1 MSAPS
6 HGPLLASS
14 TTSDRETLSLEEV
27 GMSALAFMFTDASR
41 RARCRRDVIF
51 RASFPFIGPE
61 TRILDLGSGD
71 GANFARVAAG
81 LRISPANVHA
91 ADLNAAAVQ
100 RAHDRFGFTPVVLEE
115 SGKLPFPDGHFD
127 IAYCSSVIE
136 HVTAPKSEVWSL
148 RNGRVFRMHASV
160 HQHIF
165 AAELRRVAQA
175 YFVQTP
181 NRLFPI
187 ESHTW
192 LPFMGYL
199 PRPWLIR
206 SLRVTNRI
214 WIKRTAPDW
223 SLLDRHEMAALFP
236 DAQILGETVCG
247 LTKSWMAIRTRRPAM
262 AMKPAAELA
271 SPRLAA
277 ASPLAGSGA

>member
-1 MSAPS
+1 
-6 HGPLLASS
+6 
-14 TTSDRETLSLEEV
+14 
-27 GMSALAFMFTDASR
+27 MSALASMFTDASR
-41 RARCRRDVIF
+41 RARGRRDLIF
-51 RASFPFIGPE
+51 RAAFPWIGPE

-71 GANFARVAAG
+71 GANFARVVAG
-81 LRISPANVHA
+81 LQISPANVHA
-91 ADLNAAAVQ
+91 ADLNAGAVQ
-100 RAHDRFGFTPVVLEE
+100 RAHDRFGFTPVLLEE
-115 SGKLPFPDGHFD
+115 SGKLPFPDNHFD

-148 RNGRVFRMHASV
+148 RNGRVFNRHAAV

-181 NRLFPI
+181 NRGFPI

-199 PRPWLIR
+199 PRPWLILA
-206 SLRVTNRI
+206 LRVTNRL
-214 WIKRTAPDW
+214 WIKRTTPDW

-236 DAQILGETVCG
+236 DAEVLGETVCG
-247 LTKSWMAIRTRRPAM
+247 LTKSWMAIRTRSPAA
-262 AMKPAAELA
+262 AMKPAAEPA
-271 SPRLAA
+271 RARLLPAT
-277 ASPLAGSGA
+277 PLVRSGA